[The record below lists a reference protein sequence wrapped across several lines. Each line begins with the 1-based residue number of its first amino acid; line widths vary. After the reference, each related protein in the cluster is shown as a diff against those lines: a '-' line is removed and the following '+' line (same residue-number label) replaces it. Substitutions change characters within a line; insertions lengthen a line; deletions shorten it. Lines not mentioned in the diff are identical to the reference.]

1 MSASAGAMMAG
12 GMGAS
17 SGAANDERVE
27 RLESRY
33 YGKYR
38 GIVMD
43 NKDPDKLGRLRVW
56 VPSLF
61 PTEDNEAA
69 AGHATPTDAA
79 LPDSETHPCVSE
91 WAWPCSPFGG
101 SPNQGMFFV
110 PEIGSKVWVEYE
122 EGNLDS
128 PIWVGVFWSA
138 PGGAT
143 EIPEEA
149 QDMEGDEPKRRVL
162 RTASGH
168 VLEFCDI
175 EGKESITIRHKDGA
189 VLTFDEKGSIT
200 MGNKSGSFVYLNA
213 EDGELAIAD
222 EGGNNVRLG
231 ESNLTLTNKDGSVI
245 DMAGTAVQVIAK
257 NVMVRSDT
265 VSLGEGA
272 MEPAILG
279 RAFAAI
285 FDAHTHPTALGP
297 SGPPIPVPMPLSA
310 PTHPAMSKSVTLK

>member
-1 MSASAGAMMAG
+1 MNASAAAMSQG
-12 GMGAS
+12 T
-17 SGAANDERVE
+17 ERVE
-27 RLESRY
+27 RLENQY

-38 GIVMD
+38 GVVVD
-43 NKDPDKLGRLRVW
+43 NKDPDQLGRLRVW

-61 PTEDNEAA
+61 PTE
-69 AGHATPTDAA
+69 GDAV
-79 LPDSETHPCVSE
+79 PDDPASPSVCD
-91 WAWPCSPFGG
+91 WAWPCLPFGG
-101 SPNQGMFFV
+101 SADQGLFFV
-110 PEIGSKVWVEYE
+110 PEKGSKVWVEFE

-143 EIPEEA
+143 EVPKEA
-149 QDMEGDEPKRRVL
+149 KAMEDNEPKRRVL
-162 RTASGH
+162 KTSSGH

-175 EGKESITIRHKDGA
+175 ESKESITIRHKDGA
-189 VLTFDEKGSIT
+189 TLTFNEKGSIT
-200 MGNKSGSFVYLNA
+200 LGNKNGTLIYLNA

-231 ESNLTLTNKDGSVI
+231 ESNITLTNKDGSVI

-265 VSLGEGA
+265 ISLGEGA

-279 RAFAAI
+279 RAFASI

>member
-1 MSASAGAMMAG
+1 MNASATAMSAGT
-12 GMGAS
+12 
-17 SGAANDERVE
+17 ERVE
-27 RLESRY
+27 RLENQY

-38 GIVMD
+38 GVVVD
-43 NKDPDKLGRLRVW
+43 NKDPDQLGRLRVW

-61 PTEDNEAA
+61 PTE
-69 AGHATPTDAA
+69 GDAA
-79 LPDSETHPCVSE
+79 PDDPESPSVCD
-91 WAWPCSPFGG
+91 WAWPCLPFGG
-101 SPNQGMFFV
+101 GPDQGLFFV
-110 PEIGSKVWVEYE
+110 PEKDSKVWVEFE

-143 EIPEEA
+143 EAPKEA
-149 QDMEGDEPKRRVL
+149 QDMEDNEPKRRVL
-162 RTASGH
+162 KTSSGH

-175 EGKESITIRHKDGA
+175 EGKESITLRHKDGA
-189 VLTFDEKGSIT
+189 TLSFDEKGSIT
-200 MGNKSGSFVYLNA
+200 LGNKNGTFIFLNA
-213 EDGELAIAD
+213 EDSEFSFAD
-222 EGGNNVRLG
+222 EAGNNVRLG

-265 VSLGEGA
+265 ISLGEGA

-279 RAFAAI
+279 RAFASI

>member
-1 MSASAGAMMAG
+1 MNASATAMM
-12 GMGAS
+12 S
-17 SGAANDERVE
+17 SGTAAGTASDERVE
-27 RLESRY
+27 RLENRY

-38 GIVMD
+38 GLVVD

-61 PTEDNEAA
+61 PTEDNETATGHTEPTEAA
-69 AGHATPTDAA
+69 QPSD
-79 LPDSETHPCVSE
+79 ENHPSVSE
-91 WAWPCSPFGG
+91 WAWPCLPFGG
-101 SPNQGMFFV
+101 HPDQGMFFV

-138 PGGAT
+138 PSGAT
-143 EIPEEA
+143 EIPKEA
-149 QDMEGDEPKRRVL
+149 QDMEDNEPKRRVL
-162 RTASGH
+162 KTSSGH

-175 EGKESITIRHKDGA
+175 DGKESVSIRHKDGA
-189 VLTFDEKGSIT
+189 ILTFDEKGSIT
-200 MGNKSGSFVYLNA
+200 LGNKSGTFIYLNA

-231 ESNLTLTNKDGSVI
+231 DSNITLTNKDGSVI

-265 VSLGEGA
+265 ISLGEGA

-279 RAFAAI
+279 RAFASI
-285 FDAHTHPTALGP
+285 FDSHTHPTALGP